1 MTRRARQ
8 ETLAVHAAARPP
20 QSTPAA
26 VPLYQTSMFTF
37 TDLDVFADA
46 WNRPDGAVT
55 YSRLGNPTTRA
66 FEEVVSALE
75 GGQAAMATASGMGA
89 ISTVI
94 LSLLN
99 AGDHIIV
106 QQGLYGGTLA
116 LLRDLAARWGLNLS
130 LVDVEDPAAMA
141 AALTPASRM
150 LYLETIA
157 NPMGQVCDLPA
168 LAGWASQ
175 HGLLSVVDNTFATP
189 ILCQP
194 LQHGVDVVLHSTTK
208 YIGGHSDVVGGII
221 VVSDP
226 QLHRTIWERGTEF
239 GASADPFAAWLTL
252 RGLQTLPLRVERHCR
267 NAGILARR
275 LAAHEQVTAVHWP
288 GLPGHPS
295 HARAAAQLAG
305 FGGVFAFDLAGGA
318 EASRSFTKRIE
329 LVALAPSLG
338 GVTTTVLSPRTTSH
352 SRLTAEELAAAG
364 LSEGTLRVSV
374 GLEDPDDVW
383 ADFEQALGSRHLTQ
397 AGQADESQRPTAS
410 PAMPRVPASS

>member
-1 MTRRARQ
+1 MRSTPGARQ
-8 ETLAVHAAARPP
+8 ETLAVHASARQRPD
-20 QSTPAA
+20 STPAA
-26 VPLYQTSMFTF
+26 IPIYQTSMFRF

-46 WNRPDGAVT
+46 FKRPDGADT

-66 FEEVVSALE
+66 LEDVMAALE

-89 ISTVI
+89 ISIVL
-94 LSLLN
+94 LSLLQT
-99 AGDHIIV
+99 GDHIIA
-106 QQGLYGGTLA
+106 QQDLYGGAMA
-116 LLRDLAARWGLNLS
+116 LLRDLAARWGLKVTF
-130 LVDVEDPAAMA
+130 VDVDDPAAIA
-141 AALTPASRM
+141 AAMTPTTRM
-150 LYLETIA
+150 LYLESIA

-168 LAGWASQ
+168 LAGWARQ

-208 YIGGHSDVVGGII
+208 YINGHSDVVGGII

-226 QLHRTIWERGTEF
+226 KLYRTIWERGTEI

-252 RGLQTLPLRVERHCR
+252 RGLATLPLRMERHCS

-275 LAAHEQVTAVHWP
+275 LAAHTQVTAVHWP
-288 GLPGHPS
+288 GLASHPS

-305 FGGVFAFDLAGGA
+305 FGGVFSFDLAGGA
-318 EASRSFTKRIE
+318 EAVRSFTKRIE

-338 GVTTTVLSPRTTSH
+338 GLTTTVITPRSSSH

-364 LSEGTLRVSV
+364 LGDGTIRVAV
-374 GLEDPDDVW
+374 GLEDPEDLW
-383 ADFEQALGSRHLTQ
+383 ADFAQALGGS
-397 AGQADESQRPTAS
+397 A
-410 PAMPRVPASS
+410 

>member
-1 MTRRARQ
+1 MTQGARQ
-8 ETLAVHAAARPP
+8 ETLAVHAAARQPD
-20 QSTPAA
+20 STPAA
-26 VPLYQTSMFTF
+26 IPLYQTSMFTF

-46 WNRPDGAVT
+46 WGRPDGAFT

-66 FEEVVSALE
+66 LEEVMSALE

-94 LSLLN
+94 LSLLQ

-116 LLRDLAARWGLNLS
+116 LMRDLAARWGLKVS
-130 LVDVEDPAAMA
+130 LVNVDDPAAIA
-141 AALTPASRM
+141 AALTPTTRM

-168 LAGWASQ
+168 LAGWARR

-208 YIGGHSDVVGGII
+208 YIGGHSDVVGGIV

-226 QLHRTIWERGTEF
+226 QLHRTIWERGTEI

-338 GVTTTVLSPRTTSH
+338 GVTTTVLSPRSTSH

-364 LSEGTLRVSV
+364 LGEGTMRVSV

-383 ADFEQALGSRHLTQ
+383 ADFAQALGSRLDLGEQ
-397 AGQADESQRPTAS
+397 PGKPKGTA
-410 PAMPRVPASS
+410 

>member
-1 MTRRARQ
+1 MRSARQ
-8 ETLAVHAAARPP
+8 ETLAVHAAARQPE
-20 QSTPAA
+20 STPAA

-46 WNRPDGAVT
+46 FSRPDGPVT

-66 FEEVVSALE
+66 LEEVMSALE
-75 GGQAAMATASGMGA
+75 GGRAAMATASGMGA

-94 LSLLN
+94 LSLLQ

-116 LLRDLAARWGLNLS
+116 LMRDLAARWGLKMS
-130 LVDVEDPAAMA
+130 LVDVDDPAAIA
-141 AALTPASRM
+141 AAMTPTTRM

-168 LAGWASQ
+168 LAGWARRN
-175 HGLLSVVDNTFATP
+175 GLLSVVDITFATP
-189 ILCQP
+189 ILYQP
-194 LQHGVDVVLHSTTK
+194 LRHGVDVVLHSTTK

-226 QLHRTIWERGTEF
+226 RLHRTIWERGTEI

-267 NAGILARR
+267 NAGILAHR
-275 LAAHEQVTAVHWP
+275 LAAHTRVTAVHWP

-305 FGGVFAFDLAGGA
+305 FGGVFTFDLAGGA
-318 EASRSFTKRIE
+318 EAVRSFTKRIE
-329 LVALAPSLG
+329 LVALSPSLG
-338 GVTTTVLSPRTTSH
+338 GVTTTVLSPRSTSH

-364 LSEGTLRVSV
+364 LGEGTIRVSV

-383 ADFEQALGSRHLTQ
+383 ADFVQALAAHDHARSRPDP
-397 AGQADESQRPTAS
+397 GRRPAQPDLPETGGRHAAS
-410 PAMPRVPASS
+410 